1 MRREHVYFA
10 VFVLDFLAQTVQE
23 SSHVETLLSF
33 VQILSEDQVAG
44 FPGLSVFQQRTTFLT
59 MYVEF

>member
-1 MRREHVYFA
+1 MRREHVDFA
-10 VFVLDFLAQTVQE
+10 VFVLDLLAQTVQE
-23 SSHVETLLSF
+23 SGDVKTLLSF
-33 VQILSEDQVAG
+33 AQILSEDQLTG

>member
-1 MRREHVYFA
+1 M
-10 VFVLDFLAQTVQE
+10 LTSLSLFLTSLIAQTVQE
-23 SSHVETLLSF
+23 SGDVKTLLSF
-33 VQILSEDQVAG
+33 AQILSEDQVTG